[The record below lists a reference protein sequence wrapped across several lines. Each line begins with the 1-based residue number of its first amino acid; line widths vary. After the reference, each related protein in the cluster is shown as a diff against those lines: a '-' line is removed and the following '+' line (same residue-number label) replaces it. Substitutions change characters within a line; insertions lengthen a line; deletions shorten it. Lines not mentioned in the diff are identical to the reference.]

1 MNREQFAKDF
11 AEYISQNHYSLYN
24 VSNNVCYWRSE
35 DDEKNTDELL
45 EEFTELYKS
54 IISEYQNTTPKEKA
68 EELVEKFKQES
79 FAQTE
84 HFKLINAK
92 ECAMLY
98 VDEVLDL
105 KLEKSDYYFYS
116 EVKHEIL
123 KL

>member
-1 MNREQFAKDF
+1 M
-11 AEYISQNHYSLYN
+11 
-24 VSNNVCYWRSE
+24 
-35 DDEKNTDELL
+35 
-45 EEFTELYKS
+45 
-54 IISEYQNTTPKEKA
+54 TPKEKA
-68 EELVEKFKQES
+68 KELIEKFKQES

-84 HFKLINAK
+84 HFKLVNAK